1 MTYPLRFTYLR
12 YLFKVI
18 LFEIPPVHWL
28 TAFEL
33 ALLIIMALRR
43 IRDRKQMS
51 SGRCLSAGLLAG
63 YMYIVL
69 VSLVL
74 IRTSS
79 PAIRF
84 QPRFLWSYIEIIKG
98 NRYLL
103 WENVLNVLLFI
114 PIGFLSKAIWPK
126 SKPQYIIAFG
136 LFYSILLETF
146 QLILHRGLF
155 EFDDM
160 LNNTIGV
167 LIGILLSE
175 GICRLLKARVGPV
188 SWRRGRQART
198 K

>member
-18 LFEIPPVHWL
+18 LFEIPPIHWL

-69 VSLVL
+69 ASLVL

-103 WENVLNVLLFI
+103 WENALNILLFV
-114 PIGFLSKAIWPK
+114 PIGFLLKIIQPK
-126 SKPQYIIAFG
+126 WKIRHIVYIG
-136 LFYSILLETF
+136 LVYSIALELL
-146 QLILHRGLF
+146 QLALHRGLF

-160 LNNTIGV
+160 LHNTAGV
-167 LIGILLSE
+167 FLGTVLFDTLGSLATRMIRG
-175 GICRLLKARVGPV
+175 V
-188 SWRRGRQART
+188 SKG
-198 K
+198 KGV

>member
-1 MTYPLRFTYLR
+1 MLRFSYLR

-33 ALLIIMALRR
+33 ALLIILALRR

-69 VSLVL
+69 ASLVL

-103 WENVLNVLLFI
+103 WENALNILLFV
-114 PIGFLSKAIWPK
+114 PIGFLLKTIRPK
-126 SKPQYIIAFG
+126 WKTRHIVYIG
-136 LFYSILLETF
+136 LVYSIALEIL
-146 QLILHRGLF
+146 QLALHRGLF

-160 LNNTIGV
+160 LHNTAGV
-167 LIGILLSE
+167 LLGTFFYDTLGSLVTRMIRGVSD
-175 GICRLLKARVGPV
+175 GKRV
-188 SWRRGRQART
+188 
-198 K
+198 

>member
-33 ALLIIMALRR
+33 ALLIILALRQ
-43 IRDRKQMS
+43 IRERKQMS

-69 VSLVL
+69 ASLVL

-103 WENVLNVLLFI
+103 WENTLNILLFV
-114 PIGFLSKAIWPK
+114 PIGFLLKTIRPK
-126 SKPQYIIAFG
+126 WKTRHIVYIG
-136 LFYSILLETF
+136 LIYSIALELL
-146 QLILHRGLF
+146 QLALHRGLF

-160 LNNTIGV
+160 LHNTVGV
-167 LIGILLSE
+167 FLGTVLFDTLGSLATRMIRGVSE
-175 GICRLLKARVGPV
+175 GKNV
-188 SWRRGRQART
+188 
-198 K
+198 